1 MGVCGRRWTTPFL
14 QVTAVQTLQRTALVT
29 CYSQP
34 GTGCGISMHTSD
46 LRACMRQAVDSAFL
60 QFTVAQTLQRT
71 ASVHLLFAFE
81 YVIQASI
88 VVSTFCKY
96 ALAAVDRCDVRAM
109 ALLLYGLYGVG
120 FRSCWEVHA
129 GRTC

>member
-1 MGVCGRRWTTPFL
+1 M
-14 QVTAVQTLQRTALVT
+14 
-29 CYSQP
+29 
-34 GTGCGISMHTSD
+34 
-46 LRACMRQAVDSAFL
+46 DSAFL

-96 ALAAVDRCDVRAM
+96 ALAAIDRCDARAM
-109 ALLLYGLYGVG
+109 GLLLYGLYGVG
-120 FRSCWEVHA
+120 SRSCWEVNA
-129 GRTC
+129 GRLC